1 MADGLS
7 TFPPRPP
14 VRSAARAEVETPGA
28 LRRAGAGA
36 WHVFSG
42 LWFLIRNPGLWPLAL
57 LPALLALGGIM
68 GGVVLGAF
76 SIRWF
81 EESVLPAQGSLS
93 PIASLLLTLAFWA
106 GAMAAGILA
115 GLAVALMLASPV
127 LDVLSRRVE
136 ERTNGGAPAAGA
148 GLRWEILEASKAIAY
163 FLAAA
168 PVVLV
173 VSLIPLVGA
182 PIALVWGAHAL
193 ALQQT
198 DPALTRR
205 GLAFKG
211 RRAWHKRNRAES
223 VGFGVAGWA
232 LLLIP
237 FANLLLVPALTVG
250 ATRLVMELEPEG
262 PRPAGQGTTAPSS
275 L

>member
-7 TFPPRPP
+7 TFPPPP
-14 VRSAARAEVETPGA
+14 AAPAARAEAEGPGV
-28 LRRAGAGA
+28 LRRAAAGA

-42 LWFLIRNPGLWPLAL
+42 FWFLLRNPGLWPLAI
-57 LPALLALGGIM
+57 LPALLAMGGILGGI
-68 GGVVLGAF
+68 VLGAF

-81 EESVLPAQGSLS
+81 EQSVLPAQGSLS
-93 PIASLLLTLAFWA
+93 AVASLLLTLAFWA

-127 LDVLSRRVE
+127 LDALSRRVE
-136 ERTNGGAPAAGA
+136 ERQNGGVPAAGA
-148 GLRWEILEASKAIAY
+148 GLRWEILEAAKGVAY

-168 PVVLV
+168 PVVLL
-173 VSLIPLVGA
+173 VSLVPLVGA
-182 PIALVWGAHAL
+182 PMGLLWGAHAL

-205 GLAFKG
+205 GLAFKD
-211 RRAWHKRNRAES
+211 RRGWHKRFRAES
-223 VGFGVAGWA
+223 LGFGVAGWA
-232 LLLIP
+232 LLLVP
-237 FANLLLVPALTVG
+237 LANLLLVPALTVG

-262 PRPAGQGTTAPSS
+262 VRSRPGPPSP
-275 L
+275 